1 MDNVKRMIREYDTYI
16 FDLDGT
22 LLDTLTDLAASCNY
36 ALLQHGM
43 AQRTIDEVRMFVGNG
58 VKKLMERAIPD
69 GLANPQFDEV
79 YQCFRQHYLK
89 HGLDHTAP
97 YPGVLPML
105 AKLKRRNKK
114 IAVVSNKFYRAT
126 EELCKHFFDQYVEV
140 AIGER
145 EGIKKK
151 PAPDTV
157 QEALAQLGVTG
168 DNAVYIGDSD
178 VDIATANNCQ
188 LPCISVLWGFRDKD
202 FLLRSGA
209 TTLIKMP
216 EELLV

>member
-105 AKLKRRNKK
+105 AELKRRNKK

-157 QEALAQLGVTG
+157 MEALAQLGVTG

-209 TTLIKMP
+209 TTLINTP

>member
-97 YPGVLPML
+97 YPAVLPML
-105 AKLKRRNKK
+105 AELKRRNKK

-157 QEALAQLGVTG
+157 MEALAQLGVTG

-209 TTLIKMP
+209 TTLINTP